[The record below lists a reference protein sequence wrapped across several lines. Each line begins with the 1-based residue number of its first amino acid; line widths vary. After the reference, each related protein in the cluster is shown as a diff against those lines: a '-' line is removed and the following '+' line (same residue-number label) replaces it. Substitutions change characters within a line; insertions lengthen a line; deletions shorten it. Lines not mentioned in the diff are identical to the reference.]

1 MFQTHQRV
9 QSLGEGL
16 YQKYG
21 TRGRWNHARGVDW
34 FGTYAARAA
43 AAFFPDVLWRV
54 TPAAA
59 ERFGLHCEERTLYLT
74 LDDGPT
80 PEGTPPILEVLARYG
95 VPVTLFVVGQN
106 ARANRSLLAE
116 CVSAGHTLANHTD
129 THIDAWASLFPAV
142 ADELARTDELL
153 EDVTGRKNRWIRP
166 PQGHF
171 TAKMRAW
178 CRERGES
185 LVLWDVLPADF
196 APHVHPTATV
206 DFVAR
211 RARTGSIIVL
221 HDNNRTL
228 DRTAAVLERV
238 LPRLLDAGWRF
249 AALPSEFSLQ
259 AVLNPSG

>member
-16 YQKYG
+16 YQRYG

-54 TPAAA
+54 TPTAAT
-59 ERFGLHCEERTLYLT
+59 RFGLPGAERTLYLT

-80 PEGTPPILEVLARYG
+80 TAGTPPILEVLARFQL
-95 VPVTLFVVGQN
+95 PVTMFVVGKE

-116 CVSAGHTLANHTD
+116 CLAAGHTLANHTE

-142 ADELARTDELL
+142 ADELTRTDDLL
-153 EDVTGRKNRWIRP
+153 EDVSGQKSRWIRP

-178 CRERGES
+178 CRERAKS

-196 APHVHPTATV
+196 APDVPPTATV

-211 RARTGSIIVL
+211 RARAGSILVL
-221 HDNNRTL
+221 HDNDRTL
-228 DRTAAVLERV
+228 GRTPVVLEQL
-238 LPRLLDAGWRF
+238 LPRMLDAGWKF
-249 AALPSEFSLQ
+249 AALPWESSL
-259 AVLNPSG
+259 